1 MRHSSAYT
9 IYTMEILK
17 KEDSFYLILI
27 KSDDKQCQISYSP
40 NLKEIMF
47 LDDKELSNNLKKN
60 IYQLRKILRNKR
72 ADTFYIGFK
81 LKFIFKNNADA
92 IAFNDLSK
100 LIVLDRRAGEYQAS
114 SIEKRDS
121 DILKLYTDG
130 CYLEKYKKGGYAVL
144 FKPINGLLNLQAEP
158 VKATSSSLI
167 ELIAVIEG
175 LKKIKATN
183 SLRIIS
189 DSRYVIKGLTEW
201 MFNWKL
207 NDWHTAQGEKVK
219 NIEYWQEF
227 DYLTIGKY
235 IEFEWVKGHSSHLEN
250 TLCDFYAKQAA
261 VRS

>member
-1 MRHSSAYT
+1 MNHLPGYT
-9 IYTMEILK
+9 IYTMEILD
-17 KEDSFYLILI
+17 KEDSFYQILI
-27 KSDDKQCQISYSP
+27 RSNGNHCSISYSP
-40 NLKEIMF
+40 EVKEIKF
-47 LDDKELSNNLKKN
+47 LDDKGLSDELKSN

-72 ADTFYIGFK
+72 PDTFYVGFK

-92 IAFNDLSK
+92 IAFNDLSR
-100 LIVLDRRAGEYQAS
+100 LIVLDRRAGEYKVS
-114 SIEKRDS
+114 SIEKHDYQM
-121 DILKLYTDG
+121 LKLYTDG
-130 CYLEKYKKGGYAVL
+130 CYLVKYKKGAYAVL
-144 FKPINGLLNLQAEP
+144 FQAENGLLNLISAP
-158 VKATSSSLI
+158 VKVTSSSLI

-175 LKKIKATN
+175 LKKVITEN

-227 DYLTIGKY
+227 DQLTIGKY

-250 TLCDFYAKQAA
+250 TLCDFYAKQEAL
-261 VRS
+261 RS

>member
-1 MRHSSAYT
+1 MKHPPDYN
-9 IYTMEILK
+9 IYEMEILD
-17 KEDSFYLILI
+17 KEDSFYRILIL
-27 KSDDKQCQISYSP
+27 SDKKQCEISYSP
-40 NLKEIMF
+40 EFKEIRF
-47 LDDKELSNNLKKN
+47 LDDAELSNDLKNN

-72 ADTFYIGFK
+72 PDTFYIGFK

-100 LIVLDRRAGEYQAS
+100 LVLLDRREGEYLVE
-114 SIEKRDS
+114 SIEKHDNQ
-121 DILKLYTDG
+121 ILKLYTDG
-130 CYLEKYKKGGYAVL
+130 CFLEKHKKGAFAVL
-144 FKPINGLLNLQAEP
+144 IEKINGLLDLLTEP
-158 VKATSSSLI
+158 VNETSSSLI

-175 LKKIKATN
+175 IKKVKSVN

-227 DYLTIGKY
+227 DQLTIGKY
-235 IEFEWVKGHSSHLEN
+235 IEFEWVKGHSFHQEN

-261 VRS
+261 IRS

>member
-1 MRHSSAYT
+1 MKHPSEYN
-9 IYTMEILK
+9 IYEMEILDM
-17 KEDSFYLILI
+17 EDSFYRILI
-27 KSDDKQCQISYSP
+27 TSNKQQCKIFYSP
-40 NLKEIMF
+40 QFKEIRF
-47 LDDKELSNNLKKN
+47 LDDSELSTELKRN

-72 ADTFYIGFK
+72 PDTFFVGFK

-100 LIVLDRRAGEYQAS
+100 LVLLDRREGEYTVK
-114 SIEKRDS
+114 SIEKHDS
-121 DILKLYTDG
+121 QIFKLYTDG
-130 CYLEKYKKGGYAVL
+130 CFLEKYKKGAFAVL
-144 FKPINGLLNLQAEP
+144 IKKENGLFDLITESVNE
-158 VKATSSSLI
+158 TSSSLI

-175 LKKIKATN
+175 IKNVESIN

-227 DYLTIGKY
+227 DRLTIGKY
-235 IEFEWVKGHSSHLEN
+235 IEFEWVKGHAFHLEN

-261 VRS
+261 HRR